1 MRDKII
7 NYLFIL
13 KLELKD
19 LHDDIEMLM
28 TSCKE
33 DKENCAITN
42 YVFLENLSLFKN
54 EILGVDVFENII
66 DEINP
71 HDYSGLDELIVDLK
85 GKFKEKMIEFG
96 ISKAIDLSILR
107 KMDKVKRYVT
117 Q

>member
-19 LHDDIEMLM
+19 LQDDISLLIDACQRE
-28 TSCKE
+28 KE
-33 DKENCAITN
+33 ECRITN
-42 YVFLENLSLFKN
+42 YVFLENLALFKN
-54 EILGVDVFENII
+54 EILGVNVFESII
-66 DEINP
+66 DQINP
-71 HDYSGLDELIVDLK
+71 HDYDNLDKLIDNLK
-85 GKFKEKMIEFG
+85 KLFSEKMVEYGIER
-96 ISKAIDLSILR
+96 AIDLSILR